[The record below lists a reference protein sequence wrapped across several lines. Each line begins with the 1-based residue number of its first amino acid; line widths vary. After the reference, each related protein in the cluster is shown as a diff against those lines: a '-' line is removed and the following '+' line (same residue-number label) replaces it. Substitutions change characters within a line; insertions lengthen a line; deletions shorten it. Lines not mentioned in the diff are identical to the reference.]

1 MDRDE
6 YFRLNGIEVGF
17 SEKTEVGVAR
27 GRLRL
32 RLQTP
37 PMRLTRDLHNGM
49 ADRAWRAI
57 PDFYMADGLRILAPS
72 GIALPEGRY
81 GQTLNWPCRDEREQ
95 RCALQVY
102 GPQDGVD
109 FFGTLRIEAGW
120 LVLDGAIGFG
130 TDAPEYDEV
139 MPVSVRKRF
148 EPLPLIPPRRTLS
161 LEEALA
167 LPPDDVFELQIAEAD
182 IGTLSETIR
191 PFAKLER
198 LGIAFHRAGPRGA
211 PQTLPPVLF
220 AFERLHTLYLTA
232 YGEVFDALP
241 PEIAALS
248 RLEELGLS
256 GLGLTKVSDAL
267 TSLLRLERLNL
278 DYNRL
283 TTLPERIGDMPGL
296 RELSIRGN
304 RFVSLPKNL
313 ANIPK
318 LDVDHPKRALFQ
330 NVGYRS
336 KNSAK
341 IDESLF
347 DLSRHPALSARLE
360 EALDTVSDDAQL
372 KRMALAC
379 STYALYAES
388 EPVAAPVA
396 LGRSKTGGAPH
407 LPSDMAHPMDRNG
420 LLSLFLAQIDL
431 AEITHLQPWLPRR
444 GMLYFFVDDTQYAE
458 KATVLY
464 ADCAR
469 EDLAVYAYDA
479 STRWR
484 DSDLDIDA
492 LPAEYALRFSA
503 GVSVP
508 NFYNIAGHAVARHP
522 QWGEWLDAE
531 PASAADRMRIER
543 FCDAMI
549 ELDDAL
555 KDRALKPSARAHSIN
570 AQVFTQHESP
580 QEQAAATMGGF
591 AHEWMNLLGLESVG
605 DFCFW
610 DAGTLTFSV
619 HKRDLAIADFAR
631 IIATIESS

>member
-1 MDRDE
+1 MGRDE
-6 YFRLNGIEVGF
+6 YFRLNGIDVGF
-17 SEKTEVGVAR
+17 SDKTDVGIGR

-81 GQTLNWPCRDEREQ
+81 GQTLRWPYRDEREQ

-120 LVLDGAIGFG
+120 LALDGAIGFG

-148 EPLPLIPPRRTLS
+148 EPLPLIPPRRALS

-167 LPPDDVFELQIAEAD
+167 LPPDDVFELLVAEAD
-182 IGTLSETIR
+182 IDTLAETIR
-191 PFAKLER
+191 PFVRLER
-198 LGIAFHRAGPRGA
+198 LGIALRSASPPGTPHA
-211 PQTLPPVLF
+211 LPPVLF
-220 AFERLHTLYLTA
+220 EFEHLHTLYLTA
-232 YGEVFDALP
+232 YGAAFDSLP
-241 PEIAALS
+241 PAIAALA

-256 GLGLTKVSDAL
+256 GLGLTEVPDAL
-267 TSLLRLERLNL
+267 TAMPRLERLNL

-283 TTLPERIGDMPGL
+283 TTLPERIGEMRGL

-304 RFVSLPKNL
+304 RFVSLPKSL
-313 ANIPK
+313 ANVSK
-318 LDVDHPKRALFQ
+318 LGVDHPKRALFQ
-330 NVGYRS
+330 DIGYRS
-336 KNSAK
+336 KNSAA
-341 IDESLF
+341 IDESSF
-347 DLSRHPALSARLE
+347 DLSRRPELRARLE
-360 EALDTVSDDAQL
+360 KALDTVSDDAQL
-372 KRMALAC
+372 KRMALEC
-379 STYALYAES
+379 STHALYAES

-396 LGRSKTGGAPH
+396 LGRSKTGGTPH
-407 LPSDMAHPMDRNG
+407 LPVDMAHPMDRNG

-431 AEITHLQPWLPRR
+431 AEIAHLQSWLPRR
-444 GMLYFFVDDTQYAE
+444 GMLYFFVNDTEYAE
-458 KATVLY
+458 EATVLY

-469 EDLAVYAYDA
+469 DALAVYAYDE

-484 DSDLDIDA
+484 DSDLDIDN
-492 LPAEYALRFSA
+492 LPAEYALRFSE

-508 NFYNIAGHAVARHP
+508 NFYNIAGHAATRHP
-522 QWGEWLDAE
+522 QWGGLFDAE
-531 PASAADRMRIER
+531 AEDDADRVRIER
-543 FCDAMI
+543 FCDATI

-555 KDRALKPSARAHSIN
+555 KDLALKPKARAHSIN

-580 QEQAAATMGGF
+580 QEQAAAAMGGF
-591 AHEWMNLLGLESVG
+591 AHEWVTLLCLESVG

-619 HKRDLAIADFAR
+619 HKRDLAIADFNRVVAS
-631 IIATIESS
+631 IESS

>member
-6 YFRLNGIEVGF
+6 YFRLNGIDVGF
-17 SEKTEVGVAR
+17 SDKTEVAVAR

-57 PDFYMADGLRILAPS
+57 PDFHMADGLRLLAPS

-81 GQTLNWPCRDEREQ
+81 GQTLTWPYRDERDE
-95 RCALQVY
+95 RCTLQVY

-109 FFGTLRIEAGW
+109 FFGTLRVEAGW
-120 LVLDGAIGFG
+120 LALDGAIGFG

-148 EPLPLIPPRRTLS
+148 EPLPLIPPRCTLS

-167 LPPDDVFELQIAEAD
+167 LPADEVFELQIAEAD
-182 IGTLSETIR
+182 IDKLAESIR
-191 PFAKLER
+191 PFVRLER
-198 LGIAFHRAGPRGA
+198 LGIAFRSTGPRGA
-211 PQTLPPVLF
+211 SRALPPVLF
-220 AFERLHTLYLTA
+220 EFERLHTLYVTA
-232 YGEVFDALP
+232 YGDTFDTLP
-241 PEIAALS
+241 PGIAALT

-256 GLGLTKVSDAL
+256 GLGLIEVPDAL
-267 TSLLRLERLNL
+267 TSLPRLERLNL

-283 TTLPERIGDMPGL
+283 TTLPEGIGAMRGL

-304 RFVSLPKNL
+304 RFVSLPQSL

-330 NVGYRS
+330 DIGYRS
-336 KNSAK
+336 KSSAA

-347 DLSRHPALSARLE
+347 DLSCRPELRARLE
-360 EALDTVSDDAQL
+360 DALDTVSDDAQL
-372 KRMALAC
+372 KRMTLEC

-388 EPVAAPVA
+388 EPVAGPVP

-407 LPSDMAHPMDRNG
+407 LPADMAHPMDRNG
-420 LLSLFLAQIDL
+420 LLSVFLAQIDL
-431 AEITHLQPWLPRR
+431 AEIAHLQSWLPRR

-458 KATVLY
+458 DPTVLY
-464 ADCAR
+464 IDRAR

-484 DSDLDIDA
+484 DSDLDIDT
-492 LPAEYALRFSA
+492 LPAEYALRFSG

-508 NFYNIAGHAVARHP
+508 NFYNIAGHAAARHP
-522 QWGEWLDAE
+522 QWGELLDAE

-543 FCDAMI
+543 FCDATI
-549 ELDDAL
+549 ELEDTL
-555 KDRALKPSARAHSIN
+555 KDRALKPKTRAHSIN

-580 QEQAAATMGGF
+580 QEQAAAAMGGF
-591 AHEWMNLLGLESVG
+591 AHEWMTLLCLESVG

-619 HKRDLAIADFAR
+619 HKRDLAIADFDRVVAS
-631 IIATIESS
+631 IESS

>member
-1 MDRDE
+1 MDRDD

-17 SEKTEVGVAR
+17 SEKTEVCVAR

-49 ADRAWRAI
+49 ADRAWRPI

-81 GQTLNWPCRDEREQ
+81 GQTLTWPYRDEREQ
-95 RCALQVY
+95 RCALHVY
-102 GPQDGVD
+102 GPHGGVD
-109 FFGTLRIEAGW
+109 FFGTLRVEAGW
-120 LVLDGAIGFG
+120 LALEGAIGFG

-139 MPVSVRKRF
+139 MPISVRKRF

-167 LPPDDVFELQIAEAD
+167 TPPDEVFELQIADARAE
-182 IGTLSETIR
+182 TLSETIR

-198 LGIAFHRAGPRGA
+198 LGIAFHRAGPCGA
-211 PQTLPPVLF
+211 PQALPPVLF
-220 AFERLHTLYLTA
+220 EFERLHTLYLTA

-241 PEIAALS
+241 PEIAALT

-267 TSLLRLERLNL
+267 ISLPRLERLNL

-330 NVGYRS
+330 DVGYRS
-336 KNSAK
+336 KNAAS

-347 DLSRHPALSARLE
+347 DLSRHPALGARLE
-360 EALDTVSDDAQL
+360 KALDTVSDDVQL
-372 KRMALAC
+372 KRMALEC

-388 EPVAAPVA
+388 ESVAAPVP
-396 LGRSKTGGAPH
+396 LGGSKTGGAPH
-407 LPSDMAHPMDRNG
+407 LPVDVAHPMDRNG

-431 AEITHLQPWLPRR
+431 AEIAHLQPWLPRR

-458 KATVLY
+458 DATVLY
-464 ADCAR
+464 VDRAR
-469 EDLAVYAYDA
+469 EDLAIYAYGA

-484 DSDLDIDA
+484 DSDLDIDN

-508 NFYNIAGHAVARHP
+508 NFYNIGGHAAARHP
-522 QWGEWLDAE
+522 QWGGLFDEEETD
-531 PASAADRMRIER
+531 DVGRIRIER

-549 ELDDAL
+549 EFDDTL
-555 KDRALKPSARAHSIN
+555 GDRGLKPHARAHSIG

-580 QEQAAATMGGF
+580 QEQAAAAMGGF
-591 AHEWMNLLGLESVG
+591 AHEWMNLLCLESVG

-619 HKRDLAIADFAR
+619 HKRDLAVADFAR
-631 IIATIESS
+631 VVATIESS